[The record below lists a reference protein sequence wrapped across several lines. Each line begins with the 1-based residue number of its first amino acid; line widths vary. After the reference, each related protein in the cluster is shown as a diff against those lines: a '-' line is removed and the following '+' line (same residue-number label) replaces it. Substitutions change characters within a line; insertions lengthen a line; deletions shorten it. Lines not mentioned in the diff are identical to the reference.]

1 LWSIYNVQ
9 DLDEL
14 KILEIERPDL
24 KSCPSPDE
32 SIIDWV
38 EGEWKNLDIE
48 TITYKEKIVKKVK
61 DEEGIITEYEEHFTE
76 DENRVNIFENWVKNV
91 KIGDLRN
98 FLRK

>member
-1 LWSIYNVQ
+1 MWSIYNVQ

-48 TITYKEKIVKKVK
+48 TITYKKK
-61 DEEGIITEYEEHFTE
+61 
-76 DENRVNIFENWVKNV
+76 
-91 KIGDLRN
+91 
-98 FLRK
+98 